1 MLESFKYDLSTEDKD
16 IVSTKAN
23 LTTVFPDGSELSERE
38 LIPIFS
44 SFAIT
49 AKDEVPVGYVELL
62 TGFESVDVNQM
73 AEEYLEQMTIYEIK
87 SDPAV
92 IDEAIKALRYYEFST
107 TGTSRL
113 IKSIRVLATTPFE
126 KKEFKRYTDELG
138 KILANSGDIRYEKDI
153 SNRHSKIFTETVYR
167 FLMGTT
173 TDNCETWFGDLD
185 SLNWIKY
192 CSALRDYIALEAYN
206 KPLGLFE
213 KTVIMDTIGVM
224 GRQYLL
230 HNFPLETL
238 RPFDVK

>member
-1 MLESFKYDLSTEDKD
+1 MSDKILE
-16 IVSTKAN
+16 
-23 LTTVFPDGSELSERE
+23 
-38 LIPIFS
+38 PIFS
-44 SFAIT
+44 SFELSSEGSIP
-49 AKDEVPVGYVELL
+49 EGFVELL
-62 TGFESVDVNQM
+62 TGFESVDVKQK
-73 AEEYLEQMTIYEIK
+73 AEEYLDQMSTYEINEIK

-92 IDEAIKALRYYEFST
+92 IDEAIKALSYYAFST

-113 IKSIRVLATTPFE
+113 IKSIRVLSTTPFE
-126 KKEFKRYTDELG
+126 KKEFKRYTYELG

-173 TDNCETWFGDLD
+173 PANCETWFGDLS

-192 CSALRDYIALEAYN
+192 CCALRDYMALEAYD
-206 KPLGLFE
+206 KPLGFFE

-238 RPFDVK
+238 QPFDDD